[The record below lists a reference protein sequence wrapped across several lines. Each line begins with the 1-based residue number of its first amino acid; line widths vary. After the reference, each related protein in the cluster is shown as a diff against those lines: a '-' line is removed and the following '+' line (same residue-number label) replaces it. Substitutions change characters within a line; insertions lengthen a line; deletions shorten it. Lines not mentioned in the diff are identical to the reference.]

1 MTTANV
7 DLNGI
12 LQQVKGLESE
22 KERLQKQLEE
32 AVRRAEDALSREA
45 EAQAKSEKLS
55 ESKRAEMQQA
65 LQGVIKTWLK
75 DSVEDEKV
83 RQEFED
89 GMQRLVKD
97 TKEDSGVWKLVCCA
111 SQLHARRLEEVEQ
124 LRVECDSLRS
134 KQQGT
139 FHDDAS
145 RKRARDDPEKGA
157 TGNVWD
163 DFESSLRAGVL

>member
-1 MTTANV
+1 MTTPSV

-12 LQQVKGLESE
+12 LSQVKGLESE

-32 AVRRAEDALSREA
+32 AMKKAEQALAREA

-65 LQGVIKTWLK
+65 LEGVIKNWLK

-83 RQEFED
+83 RNEFEE

-97 TKEDSGVWKLVCCA
+97 TNEDSGVWKLVCCA
-111 SQLHARRLEEVEQ
+111 SHLHARRLREFED
-124 LRVECDSLRS
+124 LRVECENLRS
-134 KQQGT
+134 SQKGA

-145 RKRARDDPEKGA
+145 RKRPRDETQA
-157 TGNVWD
+157 ASNVWA
-163 DFESSLRAGVL
+163 DFESSMRAGTL